1 MAIIICSELR
11 NVLKAQVLIVQAGH
25 WHQVS
30 TLFHGACSVRG
41 SYCHQPHF
49 RECNLTRC
57 LLLTGFGWF
66 LKLTLLILYVLID

>member
-30 TLFHGACSVRG
+30 TLYHGVCSVRG
-41 SYCHQPHF
+41 TGTHQ
-49 RECNLTRC
+49 
-57 LLLTGFGWF
+57 LLPPTSF
-66 LKLTLLILYVLID
+66 